1 MNGRSI
7 LSVTSSFD
15 GLLSVPVE
23 EVGEEDESGH
33 GIEFFGGGACGVTE
47 VLGELVDG
55 QDLEDGMSEDPLPTV
70 SDDRPTG
77 RRNDPLER
85 VEEAVLS
92 GVDGMDHGGR
102 NSLSGNYL
110 SIEWRPGKSR
120 EKWL

>member
-33 GIEFFGGGACGVTE
+33 GLEFFGGGACGVTE

-55 QDLEDGMSEDPLPTV
+55 HDFEDGMSKDPLPTV
-70 SDDRPTG
+70 GDDRPAG
-77 RRNDPLER
+77 GWNHPLEG
-85 VEEAVLS
+85 VEDAVLS
-92 GVDGMDHGGR
+92 GVDGMDHGRR
-102 NSLSGNYL
+102 NSFTGNYL
-110 SIEWRPGKSR
+110 SIECRPVK
-120 EKWL
+120 